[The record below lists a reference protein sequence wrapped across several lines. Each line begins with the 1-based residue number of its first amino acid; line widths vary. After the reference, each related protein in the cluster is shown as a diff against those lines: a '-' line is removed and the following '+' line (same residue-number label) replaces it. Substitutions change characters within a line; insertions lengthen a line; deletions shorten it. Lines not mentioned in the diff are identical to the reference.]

1 MWEVYDE
8 LIAAVPPD
16 LEVEDCIV
24 GLNWILVRS
33 RATGLVMTPLEGHP
47 RIKLAGEIKGMP
59 VRELAG
65 YIKSWNNFEAALGL
79 AAVNSVLNT
88 PEQVESLCGQPLS
101 SQPQVSAFTYFQEQ
115 VKGKKVTVVGH
126 FPDLDPLARNCK
138 LTILERRPRN
148 GDLPDPACEYILPE
162 QDYVF
167 ITATT
172 LINKTFPRLVQL
184 SRRARV
190 ILVGPSTP
198 LTSVLF
204 HYGVD
209 TLAGTVV
216 VEPELIQ
223 RVVQEGGCLE
233 IFKRGGRMVQVSR
246 DEGLAVAR
254 SRQSREQAVQVTM
267 GGRFIAVGA
276 GQENFA

>member
-16 LEVEDCIV
+16 LQVEECIV

-33 RATGLVMTPLEGHP
+33 RGTGLVMTPLEGHP
-47 RIKLAGEIKGMP
+47 RIKLAGGIKGMP

-65 YIKSWNNFEAALGL
+65 YIKSWHNFEAALGL
-79 AAVNSVLNT
+79 AAINSVLNT
-88 PEQVESLCGQPLS
+88 PEQVEGLCGRSLS
-101 SQPQVSAFTYFQEQ
+101 SQPQVNAFTYFQEQ
-115 VKGKKVTVVGH
+115 VKGKRVTVIGH
-126 FPDLDPLARNCK
+126 FPDLESLARNCK
-138 LTILERRPRN
+138 LTILERRPRE

-172 LINKTFPRLVQL
+172 LINKTLPRLLEL
-184 SRRARV
+184 SRRAWV

-198 LTSVLF
+198 MTPALF
-204 HYGVD
+204 HHGVA

-216 VEPELIQ
+216 VEPKMIQ

-233 IFKRGGRMVQVSR
+233 IFKRGGRMVQVTR
-246 DEGLAVAR
+246 DEGLSVAR
-254 SRQSREQAVQVTM
+254 SRQVWEQAVPVTM
-267 GGRFIAVGA
+267 GRGFTSLGA

>member
-1 MWEVYDE
+1 MWEIYDE

-33 RATGLVMTPLEGHP
+33 RATGLAMTPLEGHP

-59 VRELAG
+59 VQELAG
-65 YIKSWNNFEAALGL
+65 YIKFWNNYEAALGL
-79 AAVNSVLNT
+79 AAINSVINT
-88 PEQVESLCGQPLS
+88 PEQIERICGRPLS
-101 SQPQVSAFTYFQEQ
+101 SQPRVNAFTCFQEQ
-115 VKGKKVTVVGH
+115 VRGKKVTVIGH
-126 FPDLDPLARNCK
+126 FPDLEHLARSCK
-138 LTILERRPRN
+138 LTILERRPSN

-172 LINKTFPRLVQL
+172 LINKTLPRLLEL

-198 LTSVLF
+198 MTPALF
-204 HYGVD
+204 HYGID

-216 VEPELIQ
+216 VKPETIR
-223 RVVQEGGCLE
+223 RVVQEGGCME
-233 IFKRGGRMVQVSR
+233 IFKCGGCMVRMRRG
-246 DEGLAVAR
+246 EG
-254 SRQSREQAVQVTM
+254 QSGCGEQADPGTCRSGNNGEEV
-267 GGRFIAVGA
+267 
-276 GQENFA
+276 